1 MGSLIVKLDAP
12 TEQKLK
18 KRYHY
23 SDVDMLGFRMPR
35 RVEDPSN
42 PGSSGLE
49 AYDVPMS
56 YDVEAVKLSIHNIL
70 MWRVGESILR
80 PEFGHKL
87 HLSMYQQMNE
97 FNQDAICEE
106 IKRAIQTNE
115 PRVEVDGV
123 AVKKD
128 EDPDSNALYVRVIY
142 HVIGQGADGA
152 KLTHESIISGK

>member
-12 TEQKLK
+12 TEQRLQ

-23 SDVDMLGFRMPR
+23 SDIDVLGLRMPR
-35 RVEDPSN
+35 QVSDPDN
-42 PGSSGLE
+42 PSSLGVE

-56 YDVEAVKLSIHNIL
+56 YDVEAVKLSIRNIL

-87 HLSMYQQMNE
+87 QLSMYQQMNE
-97 FNQDAICEE
+97 FNQDQVCEE

-128 EDPDSNALYVRVIY
+128 EDPDSNALYVKVIY
-142 HVIGQGADGA
+142 HVVGQGSDGA